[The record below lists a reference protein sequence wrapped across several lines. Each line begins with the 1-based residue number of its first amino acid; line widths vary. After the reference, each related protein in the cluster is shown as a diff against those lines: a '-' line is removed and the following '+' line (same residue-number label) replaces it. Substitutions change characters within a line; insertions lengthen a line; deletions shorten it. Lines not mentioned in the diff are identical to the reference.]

1 MTVKS
6 LMKRRRKAG
15 IAEIAKDIRGLRH
28 IFTLVPW
35 RMRWRAIGL
44 LAMASI
50 AALLDIV
57 AVLMMLPLMQ
67 ILTTPGELPANVE
80 RYVVPV
86 LGTDN
91 RASVLLGVASLVTFA
106 FILKNAA
113 MIGIRWWSLGIANN
127 AQAAAQAELLR
138 RYLSAPYAA
147 HRQRSK
153 ATILQA
159 VSGAIPLA
167 LTRVMQGYITVLVYG
182 LTVLGLFLALLFVAP
197 LGSLAA
203 LVIFGGTAL
212 LISRF
217 LKPRALRN
225 AHRAL
230 EVDTE
235 AWRVLNPAIEG
246 FRESRLLR
254 KEAYFADEY
263 SGNRER
269 GARLG
274 QVQGILGELPK
285 YLLEIVMVL
294 GIFIVALVLFG
305 TADEARAFGLLAM
318 FAAASI
324 RIIPSLNIVVATYN
338 GIVVGR
344 PSLGLVIGELEA
356 LEHDAS
362 TSRHANEQQVDIAPA
377 DIVVSELSYRY
388 PDGDGDVLSDVT
400 VTIPVGTT
408 IALVGSSG
416 AGKTTFADI
425 LAGLLAATAGSVVVD
440 GRDVADYPRSWLR
453 NVAMVSQKVYL
464 WETTLKRLITFG
476 EPDDEVDEVRL
487 AAALRDAQL
496 DAYIASLPKGLE
508 TMIGEA
514 GARLSGGQAQRVGIA
529 RALYANPMV
538 LILDEATSALDNET
552 EHEISKTID
561 ALRGKIT
568 VVVIAHRL
576 STVKNADEILF
587 FSEGRLKSRG
597 TMQQLRVKDAEF
609 ARLVELGSL
618 A

>member
-1 MTVKS
+1 
-6 LMKRRRKAG
+6 
-15 IAEIAKDIRGLRH
+15 
-28 IFTLVPW
+28 
-35 RMRWRAIGL
+35 MRWRAIGL

-416 AGKTTFADI
+416 AGRQPSPTYWRAFWLQP
-425 LAGLLAATAGSVVVD
+425 LA
-440 GRDVADYPRSWLR
+440 RSWWTVGTWLTIR
-453 NVAMVSQKVYL
+453 GLGSGMWQ
-464 WETTLKRLITFG
+464 WFLKKFTFG
-476 EPDDEVDEVRL
+476 KR
-487 AAALRDAQL
+487 R
-496 DAYIASLPKGLE
+496 
-508 TMIGEA
+508 
-514 GARLSGGQAQRVGIA
+514 
-529 RALYANPMV
+529 
-538 LILDEATSALDNET
+538 
-552 EHEISKTID
+552 
-561 ALRGKIT
+561 
-568 VVVIAHRL
+568 
-576 STVKNADEILF
+576 
-587 FSEGRLKSRG
+587 
-597 TMQQLRVKDAEF
+597 
-609 ARLVELGSL
+609 
-618 A
+618 